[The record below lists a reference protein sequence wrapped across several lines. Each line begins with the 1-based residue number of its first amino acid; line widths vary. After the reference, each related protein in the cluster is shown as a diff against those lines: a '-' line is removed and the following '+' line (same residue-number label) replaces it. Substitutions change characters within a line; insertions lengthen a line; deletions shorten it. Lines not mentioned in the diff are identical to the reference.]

1 METRAATY
9 KDYYKK
15 QLEKDGIALIEDS
28 ANYPLESDSYIT
40 TCLMIVLHKQGELHV
55 RYDLVDKTLT
65 AHKVVILLPNHMV
78 SDYWSSDDFKRTLIL
93 ISPRIYE
100 MLKHTSSYRAHLL
113 YHKEPECELTEEQW
127 NNILPGVDV
136 LRTILQSTSPN
147 RDQMLVNYMDIL
159 FELLNNYNITN
170 RGNMFSDDSNRQLF
184 TRFYELLIEHYRE
197 SRDILFYA
205 DKLCLTPKYFAKL
218 IKSST
223 GIAASDWIDNY
234 VIMQA
239 KTLLKGYPEYTIQQ
253 ISDMVGFSEQS
264 TFCRYFRTRVG
275 MTPTEF
281 RMENEKL

>member
-1 METRAATY
+1 MEKRASTY
-9 KDYYKK
+9 KDYYKE
-15 QLEKDGIALIEDS
+15 QLERDGIALVEDS

-93 ISPRIYE
+93 ISPRISE
-100 MLKHTSSYRAHLL
+100 LLKHTPSYRAHLL

-127 NNILPGVDV
+127 NSILPGVDV
-136 LRTILQSTSPN
+136 LRTILQSTSPHKE
-147 RDQMLVNYMDIL
+147 QMLVNYLDIL

-170 RGNMFSDDSNRQLF
+170 HGNMFSDDSNRQLF

-197 SRDILFYA
+197 SRDIIYYA

-218 IKSST
+218 IKVST

-234 VIMQA
+234 VIMQT

-253 ISDMVGFSEQS
+253 ISDLVGFTEQS
-264 TFCRYFRTRVG
+264 TFCRYFRARVG

-281 RMENEKL
+281 RMVKE